1 MSELCSTYIDRCI
14 AASCTNPM
22 YAGVAPEAI
31 LFNYDQ
37 IASMPIS
44 NNKIAAITMKTYTS
58 GNDTV
63 SYCGYTV
70 QQLGN
75 RPFEGSQT
83 EMVEGTYGNKFNH
96 TVVLAVPDNGPEISH
111 NIIDNFAN
119 GRFVAILQNDY
130 VHTGTNAGDNKYQV
144 YGASKGL
151 RASSIVREVWGDN
164 ESFWIVTLVEE
175 NAPVSGVFF
184 FNTDEAT
191 TDTAFNALKCTE
203 C

>member
-1 MSELCSTYIDRCI
+1 MALCDTFISQCIDVDCN
-14 AASCTNPM
+14 NPM
-22 YAGVAPEAI
+22 YAGVAPEAL
-31 LFNYDQ
+31 LFNKDQ
-37 IASMPIS
+37 ISSMPIS
-44 NNKIAAITMKTYTS
+44 DNKIAAITMKTYTS

-70 QQLGN
+70 KQMGN

-83 EMVEGTYGNKFNH
+83 EMVEGTYGNKFNN

-119 GRFVAILQNDY
+119 GRFTAILTNDY

-144 YGASKGL
+144 YGAQKGL

-164 ESFWIVTLVEE
+164 ESYWIVTLVEE
-175 NAPVSGVFF
+175 NASLSGVFF
-184 FNTDEAT
+184 FNTDLTT
-191 TDTAFNALKCTE
+191 TDAAYEALKCN
-203 C
+203 CNA

>member
-1 MSELCSTYIDRCI
+1 MALCDTFINQCIDVDCN
-14 AASCTNPM
+14 NPM
-22 YAGVAPEAI
+22 FAGVAPEAL
-31 LFNYDQ
+31 LFNKDQ

-44 NNKIAAITMKTYTS
+44 NNKIASITMKTYTS
-58 GNDTV
+58 GDDTV

-70 QQLGN
+70 KQMGN

-83 EMVEGTYGNKFNH
+83 EMVEGTYGNKFNN
-96 TVVLAVPDNGPEISH
+96 TVVLAVPDNGPDISH

-130 VHTGTNAGDNKYQV
+130 VHTGTNAGDNKFQV

-175 NAPVSGVFF
+175 NAPVSGIFF
-184 FNTDEAT
+184 YDTNEST
-191 TDTAFNALKCTE
+191 TDAAIEALKCT
-203 C
+203 CA